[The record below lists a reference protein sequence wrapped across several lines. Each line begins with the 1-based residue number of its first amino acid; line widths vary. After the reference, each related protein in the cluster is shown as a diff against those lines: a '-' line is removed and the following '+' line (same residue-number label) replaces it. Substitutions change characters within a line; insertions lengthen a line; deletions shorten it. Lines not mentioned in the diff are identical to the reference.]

1 MSAARTVIRVVGVA
15 ALLALLVII
24 LIGGGQPLG
33 AGTLAPTTRG
43 TTIDGTPFDL
53 QAWRGHVV
61 VVNVWATWC
70 PPCLQEMPGFADAA
84 RRWDALGVR
93 FVGLA
98 ADSPAEHIPRLV
110 EKLQIPYPNLPIDS
124 ATQRAWN
131 ATALPSTFILRTDGT
146 VAWSVRGAV
155 HGHELD
161 EALRDIVGR
170 SPPDAQSATI
180 RP

>member
-1 MSAARTVIRVVGVA
+1 MSAARIVIRVVGTA
-15 ALLALLVII
+15 ALLALLVVI

-33 AGTLAPTTRG
+33 AGTAAPPTRG
-43 TTIDGTPFDL
+43 TTLDGQPFDL
-53 QAWRGHVV
+53 ASWRGHVV

-70 PPCLQEMPGFADAA
+70 PPCLQEMPEFAEAA
-84 RRWDALGVR
+84 RRWDAKDVR

-98 ADSPAEHIPRLV
+98 ADSPAEKIPVLV
-110 EKLQIPYPNLPIDS
+110 EKLGVPYPNMAIDG

-131 ATALPSTFILRTDGT
+131 ATALPSTFILRKDGT
-146 VAWSVRGAV
+146 VAWSVRGAI

-161 EALRDIVGR
+161 DALADIVG
-170 SPPDAQSATI
+170 S